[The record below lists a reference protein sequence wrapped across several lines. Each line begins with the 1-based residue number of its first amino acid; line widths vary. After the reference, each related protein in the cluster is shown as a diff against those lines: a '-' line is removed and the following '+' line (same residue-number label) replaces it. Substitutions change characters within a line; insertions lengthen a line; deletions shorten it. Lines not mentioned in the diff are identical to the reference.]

1 MDSSLTKKTGVV
13 FLDLTAAYDA
23 VWHLGLQQKLSKT
36 LPRWI
41 VDTVAL
47 FLRDRRFRV
56 QIADKCS
63 SWRLQR
69 NGLPLGSVLSPCLFI
84 VYINDL
90 PSTHSRKFNCRIKRP
105 HFHVISCALSTPAFS
120 TPAFSTRVTSCR
132 LFHSRVFH
140 PCHLVPRFPLLH
152 FPPVSPRA
160 TLSTPAFS
168 TPAFYAPP

>member
-23 VWHLGLQQKLSKT
+23 VWHLSLLQKLSKT

-90 PSTHSRKFNCRIKRP
+90 PSTHSRKFNCSIKRP
-105 HFHVISCALSTPAFS
+105 HFHVISC
-120 TPAFSTRVTSCR
+120 RVV
-132 LFHSRVFH
+132 HSRV
-140 PCHLVPRFPLLH
+140 LRAPLLTSAVRCMVTGI
-152 FPPVSPRA
+152 FTIADKR
-160 TLSTPAFS
+160 TRI
-168 TPAFYAPP
+168 